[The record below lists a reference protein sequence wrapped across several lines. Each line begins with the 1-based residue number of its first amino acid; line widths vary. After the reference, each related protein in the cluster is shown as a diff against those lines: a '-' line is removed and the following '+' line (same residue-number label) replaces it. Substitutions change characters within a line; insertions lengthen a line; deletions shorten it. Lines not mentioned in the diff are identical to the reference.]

1 MLSPLK
7 VTYRDVTFM
16 QKCFSSD
23 GVCNE
28 YLVEYECMYVCKF
41 VCVCLCAAGGRRR
54 RLSLNPLSALKSI
67 RERAVDALALGG
79 GLAPKVSSRLV
90 SLLADP

>member
-7 VTYRDVTFM
+7 VTYRDRTLM

-54 RLSLNPLSALKSI
+54 LSLNPLSALKSI

-79 GLAPKVSSRLV
+79 PVAGLAPKVSSRL
-90 SLLADP
+90 LAR